1 MPTCCWNSRPE
12 APRPWV
18 NKEAFLTRS
27 LIVLPDDS
35 AEPLLELIRRAKQSL
50 RIKMFALSDPRI
62 LRALIGAH
70 GRGVRIRIML
80 NPARRSG
87 EIQNTGS
94 RHVLRHAGIDVLDS
108 NPAFEVTHEKSMVC
122 DDAAALIGSANWE
135 PDNFEKT
142 RDYAIVTSDAAEV
155 SEIIEC
161 FEADWSR
168 RPFEPP
174 KSSNLIWSPGKGRVQ
189 IAEFIDGAKH
199 SLYIQNER
207 YQDAIIVERLVRAKL
222 RGVKVRVMTRPS
234 HSLRADK
241 LVEGVGD
248 LRIMKDVG
256 VGIRKIRHLRLHAKM
271 LLADRSRAIVGS
283 INLTPGSFDK
293 RRELSIRVK
302 DGEIV
307 ERLSDIVHD
316 DWKNSRPLDLSDQG
330 LQLDLEGH
338 SEEDSQD
345 SLARVGVIATDPA
358 TPASE

>member
-1 MPTCCWNSRPE
+1 MS
-12 APRPWV
+12 
-18 NKEAFLTRS
+18 RS

-35 AEPLLELIRRAKQSL
+35 AEPLLELIHGASQSL

-62 LRALIGAH
+62 LRALISAH
-70 GRGVRIRIML
+70 GRGVKIRIML

-94 RHVLRHAGIDVLDS
+94 RHVLREAGIDVLDS

-122 DDAAALIGSANWE
+122 DDTAALIGSANWD

-142 RDYAIVTSDAAEV
+142 RDYGIVTRYAAEV

-168 RPFEPP
+168 RPYEPP
-174 KSSNLIWSPGKGRVQ
+174 KSSNLIWSPGKGRAQ
-189 IAEFIDGAKH
+189 IAEFIDRARH
-199 SLYIQNER
+199 SLYVQNER
-207 YQDAIIVERLVRAKL
+207 YQDAIIVEHLVRATQ
-222 RGVKVRVMTRPS
+222 RGVKVHLMTRPS
-234 HSLRADK
+234 HSLHAGK

-256 VGIRKIRHLRLHAKM
+256 IGIRKIRHLRLHAKM

-283 INLTPGSFDK
+283 INLAPGSFDK
-293 RRELSIRVK
+293 RRELAIRVK

-307 ERLSDIVHD
+307 ERLSGVVHD
-316 DWKNSRPLDLSDQG
+316 DWEKSRALDLSDRG
-330 LQLDLEGH
+330 LQLDLQSH
-338 SEEDSQD
+338 PEED
-345 SLARVGVIATDPA
+345 SLARVGLTAAGSPSA
-358 TPASE
+358 GE